1 MKTNL
6 KKLSTEQLN
15 ETKGGY
21 YVNIILPDG
30 TRIRIR
36 V

>member
-6 KKLSTEQLN
+6 KKMSPEQLN
-15 ETKGGY
+15 ETIGGY

-30 TRIRIR
+30 RRIRIR